1 MPSAPTPQPSLPEPS
16 LPEPATAGAPGRAPG
31 RRLPGGPVLQDSVT
45 EAIAAAFFEELAA
58 AGYARL
64 SLEAVAKR
72 AGAGKAAIYRRWT
85 SKLDMTVDLVSAVA
99 VNASGAADT
108 GTLRGDVLAFLTEV
122 ADALNQPLA
131 ARIIPDLIAEGGRT
145 PELAEALFAAVR
157 DTRRSRATQLLERAV
172 ARGELPA
179 DVDREIALDLLA
191 GPLYWRLAVV
201 HTPTAPDHL
210 DRLTDKLLAAFRA

>member
-1 MPSAPTPQPSLPEPS
+1 M
-16 LPEPATAGAPGRAPG
+16 PATPAPQSPPPAPGRPAG

-58 AGYARL
+58 TGYARL

-72 AGAGKAAIYRRWT
+72 AGAGKAAIYRRWA
-85 SKLDMTVDLVSAVA
+85 SKLEMTVDLVSAVA
-99 VNASGAADT
+99 VDASGPADT
-108 GTLRGDVLAFLTEV
+108 GSLRGDVLAFLTEV
-122 ADALNQPLA
+122 AHALNQPLA

-145 PELAEALFAAVR
+145 PELAEALFTAVR
-157 DTRRSRATQLLERAV
+157 DTRRGKATRLLDRAV
-172 ARGELPA
+172 DRGELPA
-179 DVDREIALDLLA
+179 SVDRELALDLLA

-210 DRLTDKLLAAFRA
+210 DRLADKLVAAFRA

>member
-1 MPSAPTPQPSLPEPS
+1 MPSTPAPQPSP
-16 LPEPATAGAPGRAPG
+16 PAPDRPPG

-45 EAIAAAFFEELAA
+45 AAIAAAFFEELAA

-85 SKLDMTVDLVSAVA
+85 SKLEMTVDLVSAVA
-99 VNASGAADT
+99 VDASGTADT
-108 GTLRGDVLAFLTEV
+108 GTLRGDVLAFLSEV
-122 ADALNQPLA
+122 ADALCRPLP
-131 ARIIPDLIAEGGRT
+131 ARIIPDLIAEGGRN
-145 PELAEALFAAVR
+145 PELAAALFSTVR
-157 DTRRSRATQLLERAV
+157 DTRRAKAAELLERAV
-172 ARGELPA
+172 DRGELPA
-179 DVDREIALDLLA
+179 DLDRGIALDLLV

-210 DRLTDKLLAAFRA
+210 DRLTDKLIAAFRA